1 MKEKTLAARPGMPML
16 VLFILLYLAM
26 IALIVLGGNLLSSD
40 RNIGALPLVFG
51 IIGVFVGIIP
61 FFRISDYQAPG
72 GLGSDLVWELHR
84 NAEGTRIL
92 FCTSL
97 FVGCKSRSKDSSR
110 AEFRCGSECGIEGD
124 RDRSGWGSGF
134 YTQQEDL

>member
-40 RNIGALPLVFG
+40 RNIGALPLMFS

-61 FFRISDYQAPG
+61 FFGFRIIKPQEALVLTLFGNYTGTLREPG
-72 GLGSDLVWELHR
+72 FFFVHPFSSAVNL
-84 NAEGTRIL
+84 AAKTRL
-92 FCTSL
+92 
-97 FVGCKSRSKDSSR
+97 
-110 AEFRCGSECGIEGD
+110 
-124 RDRSGWGSGF
+124 
-134 YTQQEDL
+134 

>member
-16 VLFILLYLAM
+16 VLFIFAHLAM

-61 FFRISDYQAPG
+61 FFGFR
-72 GLGSDLVWELHR
+72 L
-84 NAEGTRIL
+84 
-92 FCTSL
+92 
-97 FVGCKSRSKDSSR
+97 SSPR
-110 AEFRCGSECGIEGD
+110 RPWF
-124 RDRSGWGSGF
+124 
-134 YTQQEDL
+134 